1 MRILVINLK
10 RIGDVLLATPALHA
24 LKRAFPESRIWAL
37 VPKGTEEVLT
47 SNPDLEQVLT
57 FEREIPGG
65 LLEKVKAE
73 GRLLLTVRRIRPDL
87 VLEMG
92 RGDREAILGF
102 LSGAKVRV
110 GYNPGRSGFLG
121 RGLLLTH
128 VVPWGGEKHTVERYL
143 DLVRALGVEAE
154 PGPLRFFFG
163 RSDIEAID
171 RLLREKGVM
180 EDDLLIT
187 IHPTSV
193 WFFKGWTDEGFA
205 QVIDHL
211 WSRYG
216 AKVAVTSGP
225 ARREVEKARRVIGLA
240 KSPLL
245 DLAGKLTLKQLAA
258 LLKRSHLFLGVDSAP
273 MHIAAAVGTP
283 VVALFGPSNEQ
294 NWRPWGEGHVVLKKD
309 LFCRP
314 CGRDGCHRS
323 KRSYCLELISP
334 EEVLQA
340 IEGRLIRLGRDHTA
354 IGDLPDLF
362 GPGGHLRLLGHPA
375 SGDDG
380 KGGDAEPSE
389 QGGPLRRPLNVV

>member
-1 MRILVINLK
+1 MGTPRRILVMNFK
-10 RIGDVLLATPALHA
+10 RIGDILLATPALHA
-24 LKRAFPESRIWAL
+24 LKRAFARSRIWAL
-37 VPKGTEEVLT
+37 VPQGTEAVLT
-47 SNPDLEQVLT
+47 LNPDLEQVLT

-73 GRLLLTVRRIRPDL
+73 GRLFFTIRRICPDL

-110 GYNPGRSGFLG
+110 GYDPGRSGSLG
-121 RGLLLTH
+121 RRLLLTH
-128 VVPWGGEKHTVERYL
+128 VVPWDGRKHTVERYL
-143 DLVRALGVEAE
+143 DLVSALGVEAE

-163 RSDIEAID
+163 RSDIEGVD

-205 QVIDHL
+205 EVADHL

-225 ARREVEKARRVIGLA
+225 ARREVEKARRVIRLA
-240 KSPLL
+240 NSPLL
-245 DLAGKLTLKQLAA
+245 DFAGKLTLKQLAA
-258 LLKRSHLFLGVDSAP
+258 LLQRSHLFLGVDSAP

-294 NWRPWGEGHVVLKKD
+294 HWRPWGEGHVVLKKD

-314 CGRDGCHRS
+314 CGRDGCHGS
-323 KRSYCLELISP
+323 KRSYCLESILP
-334 EEVLQA
+334 EEVIA
-340 IEGRLIRLGRDHTA
+340 AVDHQLA
-354 IGDLPDLF
+354 
-362 GPGGHLRLLGHPA
+362 
-375 SGDDG
+375 
-380 KGGDAEPSE
+380 KGV
-389 QGGPLRRPLNVV
+389 QRMTFKVQR

>member
-1 MRILVINLK
+1 MRILVIKLK
-10 RIGDVLLATPALHA
+10 RIGDVLLATPAIHA
-24 LKRAFPESRIWAL
+24 LKKAFPESRIWAL
-37 VPKGTEEVLT
+37 VPKGTEEMLT
-47 SNPDLEQVLT
+47 LNSDLEQVLT
-57 FEREIPGG
+57 FDREIDGG

-73 GRLLLTVRRIRPDL
+73 GRLLCTVRRIRPDL

-110 GYNPGRSGFLG
+110 GYDPGRSGFLG
-121 RGLLLTH
+121 RRLLLTH
-128 VVPWGGEKHTVERYL
+128 VVPWDANEHVVESHL

-154 PGPLRFFFG
+154 PGSLRLFFG
-163 RSDIEAID
+163 RSDVEVID
-171 RLLREKGVM
+171 RLLRERGVM
-180 EDDLLIT
+180 EDDLLVT

-205 QVIDHL
+205 QVVDHL

-240 KSPLL
+240 QSPLI

-273 MHIAAAVGTP
+273 MHIAAAIGTP
-283 VVALFGPSNEQ
+283 VVALFGPSSEQ
-294 NWRPWGEGHVVLKKD
+294 NWRPWGEGHIVLKKD

-314 CGRDGCHRS
+314 CGRDGCNGS

-334 EEVLQA
+334 KEVIQA
-340 IEGRLIRLGRDHTA
+340 IDHQLHRFA
-354 IGDLPDLF
+354 FSLPSSVEQR
-362 GPGGHLRLLGHPA
+362 PVA
-375 SGDDG
+375 SG
-380 KGGDAEPSE
+380 
-389 QGGPLRRPLNVV
+389 Q